1 MRRHQDLRTKQRTM
15 FVEEDEA
22 RGLTEA
28 KAVARYLLA
37 ECARIDCSLAVM
49 GTALA
54 ILLGTVAVQVP
65 FESKENF
72 YQDFMLAARES
83 ETESER
89 VYASNAKAH

>member
-1 MRRHQDLRTKQRTM
+1 M
-15 FVEEDEA
+15 FVGEDEA

-37 ECARIDCSLAVM
+37 ECCRIDCSLAVM

-54 ILLGTVAVQVP
+54 ILLGAVAVQVP
-65 FESKENF
+65 FEAKENF
-72 YQDFMLAARES
+72 CQDFMLATRES

-89 VYASNAKAH
+89 VFANNAKAH

>member
-1 MRRHQDLRTKQRTM
+1 M
-15 FVEEDEA
+15 FVGEDEA

-65 FESKENF
+65 SESRENF

-89 VYASNAKAH
+89 FYASNAKAH